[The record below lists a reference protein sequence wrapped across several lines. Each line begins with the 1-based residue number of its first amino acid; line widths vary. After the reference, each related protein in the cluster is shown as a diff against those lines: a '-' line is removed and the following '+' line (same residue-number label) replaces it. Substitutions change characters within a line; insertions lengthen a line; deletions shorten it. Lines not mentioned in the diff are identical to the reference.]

1 MDIFPPKALN
11 KNTYTVHVIKNQSS
25 EYIETTPKQ
34 HNKVSKVTLEV
45 KKPWRYLIRQTLGK
59 GLTV

>member
-34 HNKVSKVTLEV
+34 HNKVSNMTLEV
-45 KKPWRYLIRQTLGK
+45 KKPWRYLGK
-59 GLTV
+59 P